1 MFFCCLCTRRRSPVI
16 PPHEAVAAPPTLSDA
31 STLDTSQAPLYRP
44 TASDIS
50 ARRATGTATAATT
63 NTRPRPEYGADVR
76 IAGRRAS
83 TWEES
88 LAESS
93 GARSSASCIAGRR
106 ATKMGDGPPSDT
118 SAGPPPDHRS
128 SSWAWMSKIAA
139 IPFRAAGAVVGADG
153 QKMRKNVELTREC
166 WAPKDVPD
174 PNITSRKFTFDELA
188 TATLNFSNNFFLGAG
203 GFARVYKGYLQD
215 GQVVAVKRMH
225 KDGSQHKQFVVEAL
239 TLSRLHHPN
248 LVNLIGYCADG
259 DQRLLVYEY
268 MPLGSLEDHLHGLEI
283 RSTDLVMIS
292 DDRLMCKMGFIM
304 SCVNESLDP
313 VCYTYSY
320 RRDREPIDWNTR
332 MKIAAGAARG
342 LEYLHEK
349 ATPQL
354 IYRDFKPSNV
364 LLDEDY
370 HPKLSDFGL
379 AKHAPMGDKA
389 HTTTEVRG
397 TFGFWAPE
405 YVMSGHL
412 TKKSDVYSFG
422 VVFLELITGLTVI
435 DDNRPDGEQ
444 NLVEWA
450 RTLLHDQC
458 ESMKLA
464 DPRLQG
470 QFPKKDLY
478 GALAIASMCIQE
490 NAARRPTIGDVVNGL
505 SYLAD
510 QANDPNPNAKCGRTS
525 VEEVGGSGCK
535 WELERSEQEDS
546 ASVLPGSLEKED
558 SGKMLHRNVDKE
570 GNIAETEM
578 WGVKLA
584 GKEENRINTDSINQ
598 PHEMKIS

>member
-1 MFFCCLCTRRRSPVI
+1 
-16 PPHEAVAAPPTLSDA
+16 
-31 STLDTSQAPLYRP
+31 
-44 TASDIS
+44 
-50 ARRATGTATAATT
+50 
-63 NTRPRPEYGADVR
+63 
-76 IAGRRAS
+76 
-83 TWEES
+83 
-88 LAESS
+88 
-93 GARSSASCIAGRR
+93 
-106 ATKMGDGPPSDT
+106 MGDGPPSDR
-118 SAGPPPDHRS
+118 SAGPPPDHRR

-139 IPFRAAGAVVGADG
+139 IPFRAADTVAGADM
-153 QKMRKNVELTREC
+153 QKTRKNVELSQEC

-174 PNITSRKFTFDELA
+174 PDITSRKFTFDELA

-225 KDGSQHKQFVVEAL
+225 RDGSQHKQFVVEAL

-268 MPLGSLEDHLHGLEI
+268 MPQGSLEDHLHG
-283 RSTDLVMIS
+283 
-292 DDRLMCKMGFIM
+292 
-304 SCVNESLDP
+304 
-313 VCYTYSY
+313 YQ
-320 RRDREPIDWNTR
+320 RDREPIDWNTR

-349 ATPQL
+349 ANPQV
-354 IYRDFKPSNV
+354 IYRDFKPSNI
-364 LLDEDY
+364 LLDGEY

-435 DDNRPDGEQ
+435 DDNRPDGQQ

-450 RTLLHDQC
+450 RTLLHDQR

-470 QFPKKDLY
+470 QFPKQDLY
-478 GALAIASMCIQE
+478 RALAIASVCIQE

-510 QANDPNPNAKCGRTS
+510 QANDPNPNAKCDRTN

-546 ASVLPGSLEKED
+546 ARDTASVLPGSLEKED

-598 PHEMKIS
+598 SHEMKIS